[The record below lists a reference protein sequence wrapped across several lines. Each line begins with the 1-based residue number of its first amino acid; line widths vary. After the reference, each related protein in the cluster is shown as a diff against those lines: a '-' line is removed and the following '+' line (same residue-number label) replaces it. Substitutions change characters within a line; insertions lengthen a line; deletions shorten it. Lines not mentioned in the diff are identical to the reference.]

1 MQFISRVVAGIGER
15 PGVLGWLIIR
25 SFDDAGC
32 CKLADFLC
40 FSSNELTVGV
50 YEEMAKSEMQNP
62 GGDRPLGLY
71 IPAA

>member
-1 MQFISRVVAGIGER
+1 MVAGIAER
-15 PGVLGWLIIR
+15 PGVFGWLMIR

-32 CKLADFLC
+32 CTFADSLS
-40 FSSNELTVGV
+40 FSSKELTVGV
-50 YEEMAKSEMQNP
+50 YEEIAKSEMQEP

>member
-1 MQFISRVVAGIGER
+1 MVAGIAER
-15 PGVLGWLIIR
+15 PGVFGWLMIR

-32 CKLADFLC
+32 CKLADFLS
-40 FSSNELTVGV
+40 FSNKEVTVGV

-62 GGDRPLGLY
+62 GGDRPLALY

>member
-1 MQFISRVVAGIGER
+1 VVAGIGER
-15 PGVLGWLIIR
+15 PGVFGWLMIR
-25 SFDDAGC
+25 TLDDAGC
-32 CKLADFLC
+32 RKLADFLS

>member
-1 MQFISRVVAGIGER
+1 MVAGIGER
-15 PGVLGWLIIR
+15 PGVFGWLMIR
-25 SFDDAGC
+25 TLDDAGC
-32 CKLADFLC
+32 RKLADFLS